1 MFHVKH
7 SPGGGRAPALL
18 RAFLVVVMAAG
29 LVAGCVATRDV
40 NPITGNKRLYGYT
53 WEEEIQI
60 GREADPQI
68 VAQFGLYEDE
78 ALAEYVRRVGEKV
91 LAHSHLRHQNA
102 EPRFRNLAFTFRV
115 LDSPV
120 VNAFA
125 LPGGYVYVTRGLLAH
140 LENEAQLAVVLG
152 HEIGHVAGRHASKRV
167 ASQSLLQLGL
177 ITGAVVGQGIFGG
190 NTAEQVLNLGSTGL
204 QLLFLSYGRD
214 DERESDD
221 VGVEYAAKAGY
232 KVGEAA
238 AFFRTL
244 ERLSAQ
250 SNQRLP
256 SFLSTH
262 PDPGEREQTIL
273 RYAAEWEARI
283 NLTEVGRDAF
293 LARIDGIV
301 LGDNPRQGFVEDG
314 LFYHPDLRFQFPVP
328 PNYQVINEPTR
339 VLLVAPDQQALML
352 FTIEAQA
359 KTARDAAGRFAAQEG
374 ITVVDSGPST
384 AGGNPAY
391 YVEARARTQDGQNLG
406 LLAYF
411 IEYGGN
417 VYAFTGYTL
426 ASLYETY
433 ADVFT
438 MTMRGFARLTNPRI
452 LNVQPVRLAVETA
465 SRAAPF
471 HTFVPEAGRLPRGWD
486 VERMAILN
494 QVERNTPVEPGR
506 KLKLVR

>member
-7 SPGGGRAPALL
+7 RMGAGRYVIGVLL
-18 RAFLVVVMAAG
+18 LAMIVVS
-29 LVAGCVATRDV
+29 GCVATRDV

-53 WEEEIQI
+53 WEQEVQI
-60 GREADPQI
+60 GKESDPQI

-78 ALAEYVRRVGEKV
+78 ELAAYVRQVGEKV
-91 LAHSHLRHQNA
+91 LAHSHLRA
-102 EPRFRNLAFTFRV
+102 PDADPRFRNLPFTFRV

-125 LPGGYVYVTRGLLAH
+125 LPGGFVYVTRGLLAH

-152 HEIGHVAGRHASKRV
+152 HEIGHVAGRHASKRA

-177 ITGAVVGQGIFGG
+177 ITGAVVGQGVFGG
-190 NTAEQVLNLGSTGL
+190 DAAEKVLNLGGTGL

-244 ERLSAQ
+244 DRLSAQ

-273 RYAAEWEARI
+273 RYAAEWEARTT
-283 NLTEVGRDAF
+283 LTEVGRDVY
-293 LARIDGIV
+293 LDHIDGIV
-301 LGDNPRQGFVEDG
+301 LGDNPRQGFVENG

-328 PNYQVINEPTR
+328 AGYQVLNEATR
-339 VLLVAPDQQALML
+339 VVMVEPNQRAVLF
-352 FTIEAQA
+352 FTIDAEAR
-359 KTARDAAGRFAAQEG
+359 TAREAATRFGAQEG
-374 ITVVDSGPST
+374 LVVVASGPTSVA
-384 AGGNPAY
+384 AGVPAY
-391 YVEARARTQDGQNLG
+391 AVEARAQTQDGQRLH

-411 IEYGGN
+411 IEDGGR
-417 VYAFTGYTL
+417 VYTFLGYTPEGL
-426 ASLYETY
+426 YDTYET
-433 ADVFT
+433 VFVQ
-438 MTMRGFARLTNPRI
+438 TMRGFARLTDSLI

-465 SRAAPF
+465 SRSAPF
-471 HTFVPEAGRLPRGWD
+471 RTFVPDRLPQGWD
-486 VERMAILN
+486 AARLAILN
-494 QVERNTPVEPGR
+494 QVELDTLIPAGR
-506 KLKLVR
+506 KLKLTR